1 MTKEEFIL
9 KSESRLS
16 RLENDNTFKNYSKQ
30 LLADKLKADFN
41 KTYKLDYLWRKSLI
55 GISSSCFI
63 LENDVNSNED
73 VEKVADAV
81 SES

>member
-16 RLENDNTFKNYSKQ
+16 SLENDSKFKDYSKQ

-41 KTYKLDYLWRKSLI
+41 KTINLI
-55 GISSSCFI
+55 TYG
-63 LENDVNSNED
+63 
-73 VEKVADAV
+73 EKV
-81 SES
+81 